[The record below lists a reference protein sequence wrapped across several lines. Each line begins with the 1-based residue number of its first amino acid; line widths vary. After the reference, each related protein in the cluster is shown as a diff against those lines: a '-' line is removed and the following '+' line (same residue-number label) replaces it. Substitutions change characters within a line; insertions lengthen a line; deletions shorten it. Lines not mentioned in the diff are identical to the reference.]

1 MADVSAMVSPPSAQD
16 LQALMSLDRKKDDE
30 EALPPNHRGIVPW
43 PRPPYYPIIGNL
55 LDIDS
60 TQIQDS
66 IRVLVNKMGPAFEMN
81 VLGNQTFVV
90 ASQEMCDFICN
101 EAKFEKYISKALQDV
116 RNYAGDGLFTAFSW
130 ENNWDIA
137 HRILVPAFGPIP
149 IRKMQAGMLD
159 IASQM
164 LIYWECHAGQ
174 PFEAANHFTRLTFDT
189 IGWCSFKYRF
199 NSFHSDT
206 LHPFVEGMFE
216 LLRGSGH
223 RAFRPAFLNK
233 LFYKENA
240 RYWDTIHKLWAT
252 CDEVVAHRRANP
264 DPDANDLL
272 NNMINDRDP
281 KTGEALSDENIR
293 YQMVTFLIAGHE
305 TTSSTLAFA
314 LYYMLKQP
322 RIYQKAREE
331 SDAAIA
337 AVGGNYLKL
346 NPSQFPYIDAILKE
360 ALRLHSPVPAF
371 SVKPKNPNGEILPGG
386 YYVPHGK
393 QISCVVENVHQD
405 IASWGEDAADFRP
418 ERFFEGFPKKPN
430 AWKAFGNGAR
440 ACVGRIFAIQ
450 EAILA
455 LALITAR
462 FDVELADPSYTL
474 KVKQALALK
483 PDNFNIKAYPRK
495 GRHQNLLNEF
505 LLGSAAITKEE
516 AATANGTKTPPVSR
530 RGKLYVLYGSNSGT
544 CEEFAQEVAAE
555 GQASGFEINIGA
567 LDDVVPDAK
576 LPTDAPVIICTTSY
590 EGQPTDNAREFIQ
603 SLRGLNPEDKPMA
616 GVRYIIMGA
625 GHRDWSETFHR
636 IPLLVDKRLEELG
649 GERLLELS
657 LADAGDDLLGD
668 FEKFKG
674 RLWDHF
680 GTTEDAKDVK
690 STTADKPSIKVLPA
704 TANSASGTFADMS
717 TGTVVSQRVIGPAER
732 DLPETRYIT
741 IRLPDGQSFQAGDYL
756 NILPKNP
763 NSTVDRVLKHFRL
776 DGNAIIS
783 FDKAMP
789 FIGANTPVRAADLFG
804 SYVELSLPVAK
815 RILPQLASMC
825 SDAKDKAKIDALDA
839 DYTHSVTEKKLSL
852 LELLESVPSCRAEL
866 DFFLGNL
873 AKLKIRQ
880 YSISS
885 SPLES
890 KTEATL
896 TYTVHKPASK
906 SGNGTYLGVCSNY
919 LAGLSEGDELFCV
932 VKSSGDFHLPEPST
946 PVVLFAAGSGIAPFR
961 GFIAERAAQKA
972 AGEPVAETH
981 LYFGCRDET
990 SFLHGA
996 ELGEWVKSGVLV
1008 LHPVLSRSQQASFKK
1023 GGLKGTALPPAKKYI
1038 QDLVYEDREALR
1050 DLYKAGARFYTC
1062 GSGAKMAADLR
1073 KTAVRIISE
1082 LKGVSAAVAEEKMEE
1097 ISREKYKTDVFL

>member
-1 MADVSAMVSPPSAQD
+1 
-16 LQALMSLDRKKDDE
+16 
-30 EALPPNHRGIVPW
+30 
-43 PRPPYYPIIGNL
+43 
-55 LDIDS
+55 
-60 TQIQDS
+60 
-66 IRVLVNKMGPAFEMN
+66 
-81 VLGNQTFVV
+81 
-90 ASQEMCDFICN
+90 
-101 EAKFEKYISKALQDV
+101 
-116 RNYAGDGLFTAFSW
+116 
-130 ENNWDIA
+130 
-137 HRILVPAFGPIP
+137 
-149 IRKMQAGMLD
+149 
-159 IASQM
+159 
-164 LIYWECHAGQ
+164 
-174 PFEAANHFTRLTFDT
+174 
-189 IGWCSFKYRF
+189 
-199 NSFHSDT
+199 
-206 LHPFVEGMFE
+206 MFA

-223 RAFRPAFLNK
+223 RAFRPSFLNT
-233 LFYKENA
+233 LFYKENR

-252 CDEVVAHRRANP
+252 CDEIVAQRRANP

-331 SDAAIA
+331 ADAAIA
-337 AVGGNYLKL
+337 AVGGNYMKL
-346 NPSQFPYIDAILKE
+346 NPNQFPYIDAIIKE

-371 SVKPKNPNGEILPGG
+371 SVQPKSKNGEILPGG
-386 YYVPHGK
+386 YYVPYGT
-393 QISCVVENVHQD
+393 QVSCLVENVHQD
-405 IASWGEDAADFRP
+405 IPSWGEDAAEFRP
-418 ERFFEGFPKKPN
+418 ERFLEGFPKKPN

-440 ACVGRIFAIQ
+440 ACVGRIFAMQ

-483 PDNFNIKAYPRK
+483 PEDFNIKAYPRK

-505 LLGSAAITKEE
+505 LLGTAAISKEE
-516 AATANGTKTPPVSR
+516 AGVDAGTKSPKVSP

-603 SLRGLNPEDKPMA
+603 SLRGLNPDDKPME

-636 IPLLVDKRLEELG
+636 IPLLVDKRLAELG

-657 LADAGDDLLGD
+657 LADAGDDIIGD
-668 FEKFKG
+668 FEKFKT
-674 RLWDHF
+674 RLWEHF
-680 GTTEDAKDVK
+680 GTSEDAKDA
-690 STTADKPSIKVLPA
+690 SHAAADKPSIKVLPA
-704 TANSASGTFADMS
+704 TANSATNAFTEMTTA
-717 TGTVVSQRVIGPAER
+717 TVVSQSVLAPAQGE
-732 DLPETRYIT
+732 LPETRYIRV
-741 IRLPDGQSFQAGDYL
+741 RLPEGQTYRAGDYL

-763 NSTVDRVLKHFRL
+763 ASTVDRVLKHFRL
-776 DGNAIIS
+776 DANAIIS

-789 FIGANTPVRAADLFG
+789 FIGANIPVRAADLFG

-825 SDAKDKAKIDALDA
+825 SDPKDRAKIEALDA

-852 LELLESVPSCRAEL
+852 LELLESFPSCHAEL

-890 KTEATL
+890 ETEVTL
-896 TYTVHKPASK
+896 TYTVHKPTSK
-906 SGNGTYLGVCSNY
+906 SGRGTYLGVASNY
-919 LAGLSEGDELFCV
+919 LASLSEGDELFCV
-932 VKSSGDFHLPEPST
+932 VKSSGDFHLPEPTT

-961 GFIAERAAQKA
+961 GFIAERAARKA
-972 AGEPVAETH
+972 AGESVAETH
-981 LYFGCRDET
+981 LYFGCRDEA
-990 SFLHGA
+990 SFLHGSDLA
-996 ELGEWVKSGVLV
+996 GWVTSGALV
-1008 LHPVLSRSQQASFKK
+1008 LHPVLSRSSQAAFKK
-1023 GGLKGTALPPAKKYI
+1023 GALKGTPLAQGKKYI
-1038 QDLVYEDREALR
+1038 QDLVYEDRQKLR

-1073 KTAVRIISE
+1073 KTAVRIICE
-1082 LKGVSAAVAEEKMEE
+1082 LKGVGAEEAEIKMDE